1 MLSEIGNLLIIG
13 SIVLTISIIHL
24 TYKNLRTKNFV
35 IGLNLVYASIF
46 QITIIISIFFL
57 LIFSFAYSDFSLLA
71 VYQNSHTSKPMLY
84 KIAGVWG
91 NHEGSLLLWVN
102 IMVIFSYLFFVFN
115 KNSNK
120 SYKLYTL
127 LAQNILIIGFLIFLF
142 AESNPFSKIIP
153 MPIEGLGLN
162 PILQDPA
169 LAIHPPLLYLGF
181 VGSSIYFSAAIGAIL
196 SNINGKEFASSIKIW
211 VLISWSFQSL
221 GIIVGSIWAYYEL
234 GWGGFWFWDPVE
246 NASLIPWF
254 CMTALMHSILVL
266 EKRGYLYNW
275 VLILSLI
282 TFISSVT
289 GTFLVRSGI
298 LNSVHTFANDPSRGL
313 YILIFLS
320 LMIFFAFIV
329 FLKKRIK
336 DKFYIEPVSKESF
349 ILSNNWFMMFYLVT
363 VFIGTIYPIF
373 TQVIADVKISVGP
386 PFYNAV
392 IAPVIIPF
400 LFLMALGPK
409 SKWIKHN
416 YKNYQFIILILVL
429 SCLINILIFY
439 FFKSYSL
446 ISNLIII
453 SSLFLILSSLK
464 EFFFSEKNKSYLNLS
479 SFISHL
485 GFGLLIFLIILNH
498 NFSEEL
504 DLNIKV
510 GETKKIENIEINF
523 QDLKI
528 EKRDNYNALIGN
540 FNVFDSK
547 RNFEKRLKPEIRIY
561 EKPETLTF
569 ETAIKSNLKQD
580 LYLTMSNLD
589 GSDFY
594 NIKYQMK
601 PLMMWIWIAAFM
613 TASGGLIRIFLRK

>member
-1 MLSEIGNLLIIG
+1 
-13 SIVLTISIIHL
+13 
-24 TYKNLRTKNFV
+24 
-35 IGLNLVYASIF
+35 
-46 QITIIISIFFL
+46 
-57 LIFSFAYSDFSLLA
+57 
-71 VYQNSHTSKPMLY
+71 
-84 KIAGVWG
+84 
-91 NHEGSLLLWVN
+91 
-102 IMVIFSYLFFVFN
+102 
-115 KNSNK
+115 
-120 SYKLYTL
+120 
-127 LAQNILIIGFLIFLF
+127 
-142 AESNPFSKIIP
+142 
-153 MPIEGLGLN
+153 
-162 PILQDPA
+162 
-169 LAIHPPLLYLGF
+169 
-181 VGSSIYFSAAIGAIL
+181 
-196 SNINGKEFASSIKIW
+196 
-211 VLISWSFQSL
+211 
-221 GIIVGSIWAYYEL
+221 
-234 GWGGFWFWDPVE
+234 
-246 NASLIPWF
+246 
-254 CMTALMHSILVL
+254 
-266 EKRGYLYNW
+266 
-275 VLILSLI
+275 
-282 TFISSVT
+282 
-289 GTFLVRSGI
+289 
-298 LNSVHTFANDPSRGL
+298 
-313 YILIFLS
+313 
-320 LMIFFAFIV
+320 
-329 FLKKRIK
+329 
-336 DKFYIEPVSKESF
+336 
-349 ILSNNWFMMFYLVT
+349 MFYLVT